1 MVNKTSH
8 YLKEFEFYDG
18 EAFVTFNILNFNE
31 DKNTVEV
38 AITDRGRITVSEFD
52 IYNDFNGNYIEY
64 KHMLNKIYL
73 KNFN

>member
-1 MVNKTSH
+1 MVSKTSY

-18 EAFVTFNILNFNE
+18 ESFITFNILNFNE

>member
-1 MVNKTSH
+1 MVSKTSY
-8 YLKEFEFYDG
+8 YLKEFEFYDS

-52 IYNDFNGNYIEY
+52 IYKDFNGNYIEY

>member
-1 MVNKTSH
+1 MTINKD

-18 EAFVTFNILNFNE
+18 EDFITFNILNFNE

-38 AITDRGRITVSEFD
+38 VITDRGWITVSEFD
-52 IYNDFNGNYIEY
+52 IYKDFNGNYIEY